1 VPARRSLP
9 LSRWQLGAV
18 VGMIVVGVGIR
29 LWIGFTNRGVGY
41 DIDTAYITAR
51 LLATHPLHP
60 YSALRYPYPGGYFP
74 VILACW
80 KIAQATGVA
89 FWAVFKVPAI
99 LADGGIAAAVAWG
112 LGRLGAAPWQRL
124 VSVALVALGP
134 SFILISGYHGQ
145 IDSSAILPALL
156 GVIVWRLGGNG
167 RAWQAGLLVG
177 LGAAIK
183 DTPVVMVLAM
193 LPTARSRREAAVLL
207 GCSVGVPVA
216 SVLPFLI
223 ADTHNAWLSLTGNNG
238 IPGWGGLSLLVQ
250 PSMIRF
256 WFDPSAGV
264 KESGLVHWMWSEEN
278 RIVAVAMLAAGVYV
292 FRRRM
297 DVIPAA
303 ALIWLVLYACSP
315 DWAFEYFVWGLPF
328 FLLAGRWVEVALL
341 QLVLALPAAELYF
354 YFEMPK
360 LEWVYAPMM
369 DVIWASFALAAIVVI
384 MRTRAGRPVTSPA
397 G

>member
-1 VPARRSLP
+1 MPARRSVP
-9 LSRWQLGAV
+9 LSRRQLGAV
-18 VGMIVVGVGIR
+18 AGLIALGTGIR

-74 VILACW
+74 WLLAGW
-80 KIAQATGVA
+80 EIAKATGVA

-99 LADGGIAAAVAWG
+99 LADGGIAAALAWG
-112 LGRLGAAPWQRL
+112 LGHLGATPRQRI
-124 VSVALVALGP
+124 VSAALVALGP
-134 SFILISGYHGQ
+134 SFVLISGYHGQ

-156 GVIVWRLGGNG
+156 GVIVWRLGGKG

-193 LPTARSRREAAVLL
+193 LPTARSWREAAVVL
-207 GCSVGVPVA
+207 GCSLAVPFA
-216 SVLPFLI
+216 SVLPFLL
-223 ADTHNAWLSLTGNNG
+223 ADGHNTWLSLTGNNG

-256 WFDPSAGV
+256 WFDPAAGV

-278 RIVAVAMLAAGVYV
+278 KIVGVAVLAAGVYA

-297 DVIPAA
+297 DVVPAA
-303 ALIWLVLYACSP
+303 ALIWLVLYASSP

-328 FLLAGRWVEVALL
+328 FLLAGRRIEVALL

-354 YFEMPK
+354 YFEVPK
-360 LEWVYAPMM
+360 LEWLYAPMI
-369 DVIWASFALAAIVVI
+369 DVAWASFSIAAVALIV
-384 MRTRAGRPVTSPA
+384 RNRSGRPATLPS